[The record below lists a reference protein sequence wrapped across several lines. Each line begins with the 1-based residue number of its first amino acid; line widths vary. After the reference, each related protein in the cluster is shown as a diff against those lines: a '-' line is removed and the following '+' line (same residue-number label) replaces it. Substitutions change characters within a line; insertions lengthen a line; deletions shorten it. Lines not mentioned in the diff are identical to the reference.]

1 MMNLDEERFA
11 LENERS
17 AMESDDDEEDL
28 KKPRS
33 STAPSGSSNST
44 QTQEC
49 FQSNASRSFSVG

>member
-17 AMESDDDEEDL
+17 TMESDDDEEDL

-44 QTQEC
+44 QTQEG
-49 FQSNASRSFSVG
+49 FQSNAPRSFSVG